1 MTLGVR
7 PEDLRIA
14 RDGDAN
20 DMSFDVAIEVV
31 ERLGSEILLDV
42 AAGSTSMVASVE
54 PTVTA
59 KVHEKLRLA
68 INPDRVHFFDNQTE
82 AAI

>member
-1 MTLGVR
+1 MR

-14 RDGDAN
+14 SDGDAG
-20 DMSFDVAIEVV
+20 DLSFDVAIEVV

-42 AAGSTSMVASVE
+42 AAGSTTMVASVE

-59 KVHEKLRLA
+59 KVHERLRLA

>member
-1 MTLGVR
+1 
-7 PEDLRIA
+7 
-14 RDGDAN
+14 
-20 DMSFDVAIEVV
+20 VV

-42 AAGSTSMVASVE
+42 AVGSATMVASVA
-54 PTVTA
+54 PTATA

-68 INPDRVHFFDNQTE
+68 VNPERLHFFDNQTE